1 MEKTGHKF
9 NNHAAWG
16 REKQEAAAALRC
28 GGRCVSG
35 FDAGS
40 DLEVHRGRTLIVLL
54 EGVVLAGQDGVEQD
68 AHDGGDSQTRQGH
81 DADLDAA
88 GVGDADGEHEDE
100 RGDDDVA
107 GVGEVDLVLDD
118 VAHADSG
125 DHAVEHEGHAADGG
139 RRHGGHEGREFRA
152 EGHDDRNAGRDA
164 DHAGIVDAGQGEHA
178 GVLTV
183 GGVGRS
189 AEEGSEGGGQ
199 AVAQQ
204 GAVEAGVDH
213 EVLAAG
219 GGDGADIADVLD
231 HGGKG
236 QGHDRQHGG
245 PEDAAVDRAGEEVE
259 HAVFPEDR
267 QAEPLG
273 TADGSGDGGAL
284 RGINDECED
293 VRAEHAEQ
301 DRDDLGHA
309 LAPHVEADDDQDR
322 DDGDEPVGTA
332 VGDGGRG
339 QRQADGDDDRAGDDR
354 REVAHDFL
362 DAEDLEQCRQD
373 DVHQARDGDA
383 EAGVCQQVV
392 VVNGGAVGVRADGA
406 HGVVAADEGERAAEE
421 GRDLTLGQQVE
432 QQRADAGKQ

>member
-1 MEKTGHKF
+1 MVAVGMADTR
-9 NNHAAWG
+9 AAN
-16 REKQEAAAALRC
+16 
-28 GGRCVSG
+28 
-35 FDAGS
+35 F
-40 DLEVHRGRTLIVLL
+40 
-54 EGVVLAGQDGVEQD
+54 GQKDTTIAMQ
-68 AHDGGDSQTRQGH
+68 
-81 DADLDAA
+81 
-88 GVGDADGEHEDE
+88 
-100 RGDDDVA
+100 
-107 GVGEVDLVLDD
+107 
-118 VAHADSG
+118 
-125 DHAVEHEGHAADGG
+125 
-139 RRHGGHEGREFRA
+139 
-152 EGHDDRNAGRDA
+152 
-164 DHAGIVDAGQGEHA
+164 A

-199 AVAQQ
+199 AVTQQ

-273 TADGSGDGGAL
+273 AADGSGDGGAL

-322 DDGDEPVGTA
+322 DDGDKPVGTA

-362 DAEDLEQCRQD
+362 DAEDLEQGRQD

-383 EAGVCQQVV
+383 EACVGQQVV
-392 VVNGGAVGVRADGA
+392 VIDRGAVRIRPDGA

-421 GRDLTLGQQVE
+421 GRDFALGQQVE
-432 QQRADAGKQ
+432 QQRAEAGEQQRRCDVEAGQRRDEDGRAEHGEHVLETQNEHSGLAECTCVVHRLGTDGAFTHRFFPPVKI

>member
-1 MEKTGHKF
+1 M
-9 NNHAAWG
+9 
-16 REKQEAAAALRC
+16 
-28 GGRCVSG
+28 
-35 FDAGS
+35 
-40 DLEVHRGRTLIVLL
+40 
-54 EGVVLAGQDGVEQD
+54 
-68 AHDGGDSQTRQGH
+68 
-81 DADLDAA
+81 
-88 GVGDADGEHEDE
+88 
-100 RGDDDVA
+100 
-107 GVGEVDLVLDD
+107 
-118 VAHADSG
+118 
-125 DHAVEHEGHAADGG
+125 
-139 RRHGGHEGREFRA
+139 
-152 EGHDDRNAGRDA
+152 
-164 DHAGIVDAGQGEHA
+164 
-178 GVLTV
+178 
-183 GGVGRS
+183 
-189 AEEGSEGGGQ
+189 
-199 AVAQQ
+199 
-204 GAVEAGVDH
+204 EAGVDH

-219 GGDGADIADVLD
+219 GGDGADVADVLD
-231 HGGKG
+231 HGG
-236 QGHDRQHGG
+236 QRQRHDRQHGG

-273 TADGSGDGGAL
+273 AADGSGDGGAL

-301 DRDDLGHA
+301 DRDDLSHA

-339 QRQADGDDDRAGDDR
+339 ECQADGDDDRAGDDR

-432 QQRADAGKQ
+432 QQRTDAGEQQGRCDVEAGQRRDEDGRAEHGEHVLETQNEHSGLAECTCVVHRLGTDGAFTHRFFPPVKI

>member
-1 MEKTGHKF
+1 M
-9 NNHAAWG
+9 
-16 REKQEAAAALRC
+16 
-28 GGRCVSG
+28 
-35 FDAGS
+35 
-40 DLEVHRGRTLIVLL
+40 
-54 EGVVLAGQDGVEQD
+54 
-68 AHDGGDSQTRQGH
+68 
-81 DADLDAA
+81 
-88 GVGDADGEHEDE
+88 
-100 RGDDDVA
+100 
-107 GVGEVDLVLDD
+107 
-118 VAHADSG
+118 
-125 DHAVEHEGHAADGG
+125 
-139 RRHGGHEGREFRA
+139 
-152 EGHDDRNAGRDA
+152 
-164 DHAGIVDAGQGEHA
+164 
-178 GVLTV
+178 
-183 GGVGRS
+183 
-189 AEEGSEGGGQ
+189 
-199 AVAQQ
+199 
-204 GAVEAGVDH
+204 EAGVDH

-432 QQRADAGKQ
+432 QQRADAGE